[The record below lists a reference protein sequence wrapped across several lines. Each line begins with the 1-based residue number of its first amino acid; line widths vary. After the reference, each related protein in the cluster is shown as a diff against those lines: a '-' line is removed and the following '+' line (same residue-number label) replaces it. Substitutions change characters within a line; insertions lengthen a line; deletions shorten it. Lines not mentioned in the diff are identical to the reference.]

1 MKKVLLALLLC
12 VGTLAFAQEKVLLR
26 LNYEEGDKYEVK
38 TVMNQDMGEL
48 MDMGISMT
56 MNLNVTDTKDN
67 SIVTEAT
74 FSKVKMT
81 MDYMGQS
88 MVYDSTMDESEMDE
102 FAKGAHSEMKK
113 LMETVMIIEN
123 DKLGNI
129 KDTEIKTGIADVD
142 SFKDNMSGMVYPE
155 EAVGVG
161 SKWTASKEQK
171 GMNINSTYEVTSI
184 TDDTVEIKV
193 TGTIAGASEGTLNGK
208 SSIEIKTGNVIKSEV
223 NMAFSIEGQEVK
235 SDVIITSIKQ

>member
-12 VGTLAFAQEKVLLR
+12 VSILGFSQDKVLLR
-26 LNYEEGDKYEVK
+26 LNYEKGDNYEIK

-56 MNLNVTDTKDN
+56 MNLSVTNVEDDN
-67 SIVTEAT
+67 IVTEAT
-74 FSKVKMT
+74 FSKIKMT

-129 KDTEIKTGIADVD
+129 KDTEIKTGLADVS

-155 EAVGVG
+155 EAVEVG
-161 SKWTASKEQK
+161 SKWSASKEQK
-171 GMNINSTYEVTSI
+171 GMSIESTYEVTSI
-184 TDDTVEIKV
+184 TEDTVEIKV

-223 NMAFSIEGQEVK
+223 NMTFSIEGQEVK
-235 SDVIITSIKQ
+235 SDVVITSVKK